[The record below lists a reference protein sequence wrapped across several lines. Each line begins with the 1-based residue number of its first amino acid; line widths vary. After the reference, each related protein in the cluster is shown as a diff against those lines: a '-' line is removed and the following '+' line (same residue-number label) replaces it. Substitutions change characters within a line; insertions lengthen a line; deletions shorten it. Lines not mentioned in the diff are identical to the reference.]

1 MRRLLSAAGATVAV
15 AACVAGLLALG
26 PDNSTP
32 GGAPR
37 AGAAA
42 SGGGDLPA
50 AGAVRAARTATE
62 RHPDDPTSWSRLG
75 TAQIEAAR
83 TTLDAGRLEAAGQAL
98 HRSLDLRPEENYA
111 AVTGL
116 GQLAN
121 ARHDFTEGRTQGLRS
136 TRMAPDRPDGYAVL
150 ADAEIQLG
158 HYPAARA
165 AVQRLLDLAPG
176 SAAYSRAAYDL
187 ETHGRERDAAI
198 ALDRALESASTPDE
212 SAFAQSRSGELA
224 WSSGDIPRAEGHF
237 RRALDLVPDHPYA
250 TSGLARVRAAQGRTA
265 EALKLYDRL
274 VERTPVPQFL
284 VESLELRLDAAE
296 SKGKGESDQKGERK
310 AGEKDPGIA
319 AARAAL
325 DAQLRMAQAE
335 GGPVDPH
342 LALYAADHADPAV
355 AVKLL
360 SHEAEQ
366 TRSVIVD
373 DALGWAL
380 HRAGQDEKALTH
392 ARRAART
399 GWDNPLFL
407 YHRGAIEA
415 AMDHPDA
422 ATHLRAALDR
432 NPHFSAHHAPRAAAL
447 LAR

>member
-1 MRRLLSAAGATVAV
+1 MRRLLSAPGAVVAV
-15 AACVAGLLALG
+15 AACVVGLLALG
-26 PDNSTP
+26 PDDSTP

-37 AGAAA
+37 AGAVA
-42 SGGGDLPA
+42 SGGRDLPA
-50 AGAVRAARTATE
+50 AGAVRTARDATE

-83 TTLDAGRLEAAGQAL
+83 TTLDAGRLDAADKAL
-98 HRSLDLRPEENYA
+98 HRSLDLRSEENYA

-121 ARHDFTEGRTQGLRS
+121 ARHDFTAGRAQGLRS

-158 HYPAARA
+158 HYPAART

-212 SAFAQSRSGELA
+212 SAFAESRSGELA
-224 WSSGDIPRAEGHF
+224 WSAGDIPRAEGHF

-265 EALKLYDRL
+265 QALKLYDRL
-274 VERTPVPQFL
+274 VERTPAPQFL
-284 VESLELRLDAAE
+284 VESLELREQNDR
-296 SKGKGESDQKGERK
+296 D
-310 AGEKDPGIA
+310 DPGIA

-325 DAQLRMAQAE
+325 DAQLRMTQAA

-366 TRSVIVD
+366 SRGVIVD

-380 HRAGQDEKALTH
+380 HRAGQDKEALAH

-399 GWDNPLFL
+399 GWDNPLFQ

-415 AMDHPDA
+415 ALDNPDA

-432 NPHFSAHHAPRAAAL
+432 NPHFSAYHAPRAAAL